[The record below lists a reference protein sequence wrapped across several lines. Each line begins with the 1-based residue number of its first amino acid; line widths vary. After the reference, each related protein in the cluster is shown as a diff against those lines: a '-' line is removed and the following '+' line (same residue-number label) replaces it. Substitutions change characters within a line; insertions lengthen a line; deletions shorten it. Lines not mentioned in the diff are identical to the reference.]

1 MHFAVL
7 RKGLA
12 QAAVAQFP
20 IYNDNNIGPDAV
32 FVAQAILK
40 ARKALVQFL
49 DQLPESLARNLDY
62 FLASGQVAHQGGDI
76 DGGQRVIPGWT
87 LNSVFIKMHKSIL
100 IVIEGCDA

>member
-40 ARKALVQFL
+40 ARKTFVHPL
-49 DQLPESLARNLDY
+49 DHLPEGLAGGVDD
-62 FLASGQVAHQGGDI
+62 FLAFSQVAHQGGDI
-76 DGGQRVIPGWT
+76 DGGQKVIPGWT